1 MLVVAVLSLALIL
14 VDYRFSYLD
23 PARRTLSSLM
33 TPIYHGV
40 DLPYVVSRW
49 VGNTFVSHARLR
61 EENEE
66 LRARMIVLEAQVQKM
81 VALGAEVSRLRDLLN
96 ASAVVDESVV
106 VSEIIS
112 VNPDP
117 YVHEVIINKGYEAG
131 TYVGQPVLGAQGLVG
146 QVVDVSRHSSRVL
159 LISDSSH
166 AVPVQVNRNGMR
178 AIVFGVGSHGE
189 LELVNVAETADI
201 KVGDLLVT
209 SGLGGRF
216 PVGYPVGTVTSM
228 EREPGQPFLRI
239 RVKPAAELDR
249 IRHVLLVFKRE
260 PLPMLSTGSGRSR
273 EENGQGREE
282 HRQPSA
288 AER

>member
-1 MLVVAVLSLALIL
+1 MLVIALLSLAMLL

-23 PARRTLSSLM
+23 PARRAISTLM
-33 TPIYHGV
+33 TPIYHAV
-40 DLPYVVSRW
+40 DVPYVVSRW
-49 VGNTFVSHARLR
+49 AGNTFASHARLR
-61 EENEE
+61 DENET
-66 LRARMIVLEAQVQKM
+66 LRARMIVLEGQVQKM

-117 YVHEVIINKGYEAG
+117 YVHEVIINKGYDAG
-131 TYVGQPVLGAQGLVG
+131 TYVGQPVLGASGLVG
-146 QVVDVSRHSSRVL
+146 QVVDVSRFSSRVL

-178 AIVFGVGSHGE
+178 AIAFGVGTHGE

-201 KVGDLLVT
+201 EVGDLLVS

-216 PVGYPVGTVTSM
+216 PVGYPVGTVTSL
-228 EREPGQPFLRI
+228 EQEPGQPFLRI
-239 RVKPAAELDR
+239 RVQPAAELDR

-260 PLPMLSTGSGRSR
+260 PLPMSSTEMGR
-273 EENGQGREE
+273 GREE
-282 HRQPSA
+282 SKQPSA
-288 AER
+288 AEL

>member
-1 MLVVAVLSLALIL
+1 MLIVAVLSLSLL
-14 VDYRFSYLD
+14 FVDYRFSYLD
-23 PARRTLSSLM
+23 PVRSSLSNLM
-33 TPIYHGV
+33 TPIYQIV
-40 DLPYVVSRW
+40 DLPYVVTRW
-49 VGNTFVSHARLR
+49 AGNTFVTHSTLR

-106 VSEIIS
+106 VSEIIGI
-112 VNPDP
+112 NPDP
-117 YVHEVIINKGYEAG
+117 FVHEVIINKGSDAG
-131 TYVGQPVLGAQGLVG
+131 AYVGQPVLGAQGLVG
-146 QVVDVSRHSSRVL
+146 QVVDVSRFSSRVL

-178 AIVFGVGSHGE
+178 AIAFGVGTHGE

-201 KVGDLLVT
+201 QVGDLLVS

-216 PVGYPVGTVTSM
+216 PVGYPVGHVTSI
-228 EREPGQPFLRI
+228 EQEPGQPFLRI
-239 RVKPAAELDR
+239 RVQPAAELDR

-260 PLPMLSTGSGRSR
+260 PLPPLSGDFGRGSESSR
-273 EENGQGREE
+273 QSS
-282 HRQPSA
+282 SA
-288 AER
+288 EF